1 MPSTDTSGETAA
13 ASDLLVPDF
22 GGGEQP
28 PPAAPA
34 SSDGKGTLASHR
46 LASAST
52 FIELGATVA
61 RTTQDSG
68 DLQEPGRLEAT
79 RRGRIGLIVAGSL
92 AAGLVAALVLV
103 AAPFIAAQENVL
115 TGVVLLG
122 FAFGWALLAVLS
134 VRFTDQPQR
143 WAAAPAAFMG
153 VAGLALVSGSAAVQD
168 LLSWVWP
175 PVLFGLVVWMF
186 LRVRRQLRSRSARWL
201 LYPVLAVLMIV
212 SVGTG
217 YETVRESLDARAYPA
232 PGQLIDVG
240 GHRLHLHC
248 TGSGSPTVVLEPGL
262 GEASWGMA
270 WIAPA
275 VARDT
280 RVCVYDRAGRGWS
293 DAADGPRDAVQT
305 ATDLHTLL
313 DRAHIPGPFVLAGHS
328 FGGLYVLTFAAT
340 YPDQVAGLVLVDST
354 APKPGAAAPTKAGSY
369 DLVGRL
375 AALLPAVAHIGVIR
389 LVNQV
394 SYGNLPPR
402 ARDEARARS
411 ATASDVA
418 SFLNESRAGG
428 MVVHQAASLVDFADK
443 PLIVITAG
451 RGNDDAWRAAQDK
464 LATLSTNSRHRI
476 VADATHA
483 SLVDQTDAPAVSQ
496 AIRDVVAAVRT
507 DQPLVSR

>member
-1 MPSTDTSGETAA
+1 VT
-13 ASDLLVPDF
+13 
-22 GGGEQP
+22 
-28 PPAAPA
+28 PPAITGQFIATLGHDLITGNHDRLSNAKPRDAWAVPCQAERLVGPA
-34 SSDGKGTLASHR
+34 GEHR
-46 LASAST
+46 L
-52 FIELGATVA
+52 
-61 RTTQDSG
+61 
-68 DLQEPGRLEAT
+68 
-79 RRGRIGLIVAGSL
+79 
-92 AAGLVAALVLV
+92 
-103 AAPFIAAQENVL
+103 
-115 TGVVLLG
+115 
-122 FAFGWALLAVLS
+122 
-134 VRFTDQPQR
+134 
-143 WAAAPAAFMG
+143 
-153 VAGLALVSGSAAVQD
+153 
-168 LLSWVWP
+168 
-175 PVLFGLVVWMF
+175 
-186 LRVRRQLRSRSARWL
+186 
-201 LYPVLAVLMIV
+201 
-212 SVGTG
+212 
-217 YETVRESLDARAYPA
+217 
-232 PGQLIDVG
+232 
-240 GHRLHLHC
+240 
-248 TGSGSPTVVLEPGL
+248 VLEPGL

-313 DRAHIPGPFVLAGHS
+313 DRAHIPGPYVLAGHS

-428 MVVHQAASLVDFADK
+428 IVVHQAASLVDFADK

-451 RGNDDAWRAAQDK
+451 NGNDDAWRAAQDR

-483 SLVDQTDAPAVSQ
+483 SLVDQTDAAAVSQ

-507 DQPLVSR
+507 DQPLASR